1 MYFDELDRTDWPPLT
16 QREWVELLGGRW
28 QD

>member
-1 MYFDELDRTDWPPLT
+1 MCFHEAERTDWPPLT
-16 QREWVELLGGRW
+16 QGEWVELLGGRW